1 MNDYSGYKDD
11 YELDN
16 RNNDAK
22 LVFEIT
28 FLEATFLLMMSPLI
42 RFIKTNA
49 IWFDYIG
56 ASESIHGKYR
66 KSIAEMAKINS
77 THCQ

>member
-1 MNDYSGYKDD
+1 MILTMCLNIGIDPEEWREEISKDVPVAREECGLNFWTKDD

-49 IWFDYIG
+49 I
-56 ASESIHGKYR
+56 
-66 KSIAEMAKINS
+66 
-77 THCQ
+77 